1 MATAVK
7 KAIPPVVR
15 AARAGLVIVVAMEA
29 ADELVAARRRA
40 RRAFS
45 DWTAR
50 FERNERRRARRSE
63 LALLSRYLRPR

>member
-1 MATAVK
+1 MATAAK
-7 KAIPPVVR
+7 KPISPMVR

-45 DWTAR
+45 DWSAR
-50 FERNERRRARRSE
+50 FERSERRRARRNE
-63 LALLSRYLRPR
+63 MALLSRYLRPR